1 VSASE
6 NLFEAVLA
14 DLTVEGDQLRA
25 AVADLDSSDDGGW
38 ATPVPAE
45 GWTIAT
51 TVAHLLWTDEVAV
64 LAARADTPEGKEAWD
79 EVVLQAIA
87 DPNGFVDT
95 AAHELAQLPPAELLA
110 RWDAGRAALGSALS
124 EVPDGQKMPWFGPPM
139 SPTSM
144 ATARFMETW
153 AHALDVY
160 DALVSADAIAERPAV
175 TDRIK
180 QVAHLGVRTRNYSFA
195 QQQLA
200 PPADEFRIELT
211 APSGELWTWGP
222 DDATQRVTGSAYDFC
237 QLVTQRIHRDD
248 TDLVTVGADA
258 EKWLTIAQ
266 AFAGP
271 AGGGRETRS

>member
-1 VSASE
+1 MSV
-6 NLFEAVLA
+6 FDDVLA
-14 DLTVEGDQLRA
+14 DLTAEGDQLRT
-25 AVADLDSSDDGGW
+25 AVAGLDAGGW
-38 ATPVPAE
+38 STPVPAE

-64 LAARADTPEGKEAWD
+64 LAADAHTPEGKEAWD

-87 DPNGFVDT
+87 DPTGFVD
-95 AAHELAQLPPAELLA
+95 AGAYDLATLDPADLLT
-110 RWDAGRAALGSALS
+110 RWDAGRAALGTALHA
-124 EVPDGQKMPWFGPPM
+124 VPEGQKMPWFGPPM

-160 DALVSADAIAERPAV
+160 DALDSRPAP

-195 QQQLA
+195 QQGLEA
-200 PPADEFRIELT
+200 PADEFRVELT
-211 APSGELWTWGP
+211 APSGERWAWGP
-222 DDATQRVTGSAYDFC
+222 EDPAQSVSGSAYDFC
-237 QLVTQRIHRDD
+237 QLVTQRIHRKD
-248 TDLVTVGADA
+248 TDLVAVGADA

-271 AGGGRETRS
+271 AGGGREAVS